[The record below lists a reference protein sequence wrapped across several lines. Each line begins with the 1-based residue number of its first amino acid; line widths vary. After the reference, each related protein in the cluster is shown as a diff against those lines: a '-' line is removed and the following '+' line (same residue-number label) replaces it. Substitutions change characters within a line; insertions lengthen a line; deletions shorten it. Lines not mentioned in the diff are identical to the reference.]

1 MKRAYELLLILYPRA
16 HRLEFSEEMR
26 QVFEAAA
33 AERREQGRAAYLGFA
48 LAELG
53 GLIGGAARAWLTS
66 ERAAQLAAAK
76 YRHLPREVAEA
87 QQRVDENIAGMVH
100 AIANHQFERART
112 YSNLEREARTNL
124 RAVQERYGMES

>member
-16 HRLEFSEEMR
+16 HRAEFAEEMK

-33 AERREQGRAAYLGFA
+33 AERRGQGRAAYLGFA
-48 LAELG
+48 VAEIV
-53 GLIGGAARAWLTS
+53 GLIAGAARAWLTP
-66 ERAAQLAAAK
+66 ERAAQLAAAR

-100 AIANHQFERART
+100 AIANHQFEKARAF
-112 YSNLEREARTNL
+112 SNLEREARANL
-124 RAVQERYGMES
+124 GRVRERYGMES